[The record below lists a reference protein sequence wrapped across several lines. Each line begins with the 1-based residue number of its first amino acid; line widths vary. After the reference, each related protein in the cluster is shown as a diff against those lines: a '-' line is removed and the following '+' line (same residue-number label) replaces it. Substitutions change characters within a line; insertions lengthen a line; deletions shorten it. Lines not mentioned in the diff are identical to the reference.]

1 MGTITTLDGT
11 INRQKYVEIL
21 ENNLWPVIAQHFPNK
36 NFLFQDDNAHIHRVR
51 DVENYILARNNV
63 HSISWTAQSPD
74 LNIIENVWLKLK
86 RGLQHR
92 VENTRPA
99 AEHSHA
105 ITQEW
110 QTIYRGC
117 TDRCPGVR
125 DK

>member
-1 MGTITTLDGT
+1 MGTVATLDGP
-11 INRQKYVEIL
+11 INRHKYIEIY

-36 NFLFQDDNAHIHRVR
+36 NFLFQDDNAPIHRVR
-51 DVENYILARNNV
+51 DVENYKARKYV
-63 HSISWTAQSPD
+63 HSISWPAQSPD
-74 LNIIENVWLKLK
+74 LNIIENVYLKLK

-110 QTIYRGC
+110 QAKHRGC
-117 TDRCPGVR
+117 TDRCQGV
-125 DK
+125 